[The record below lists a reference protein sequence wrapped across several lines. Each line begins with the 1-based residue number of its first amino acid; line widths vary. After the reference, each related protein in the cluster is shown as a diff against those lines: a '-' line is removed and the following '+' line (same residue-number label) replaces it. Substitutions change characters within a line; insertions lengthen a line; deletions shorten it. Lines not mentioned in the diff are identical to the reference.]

1 MACTT
6 RSWRARRRRDGASR
20 QTSPASRCFSP
31 HPPPT
36 SSPAPPF
43 PSMADFRSWDE
54 TRRLPETLDLRDA
67 SVAIGQFHR
76 HELRHGR
83 DLEIR
88 LCVMGN
94 LEGIPGIAGRHFQD
108 LVRYRRVY
116 SDADLADRAA
126 IRHQVRVIDQEPV
139 ELPKCQPT
147 GRGHIE
153 DFSLI
158 VNQHG
163 LGIEFYWKRPLQ
175 FARYIDI
182 ADLDGRRRRVAGEF

>member
-20 QTSPASRCFSP
+20 QTSPASRCSSP

-54 TRRLPETLDLRDA
+54 TRRHPETLDLRDA
-67 SVAIGQFHR
+67 AVTICQFNR
-76 HELRHGR
+76 HELCRGR
-83 DLEIR
+83 KLEVKLRAI
-88 LCVMGN
+88 GN
-94 LEGIPGIAGRHFQD
+94 VERIAGIAGRHFQN
-108 LVRYRRVY
+108 LVRHRRVY
-116 SDADLADRAA
+116 SDADLADCAA

-139 ELPKCQPT
+139 ELPKCQPA

-158 VNQHG
+158 VNQRG

-175 FARYIDI
+175 FA
-182 ADLDGRRRRVAGEF
+182 